1 MFLVNAHELCQSSTL
16 TRHRAQCIRNGII
29 GLNIFVAGK
38 NGNAAAMWIAEQQ
51 ENGSRFTKDLEHW
64 KKKKE
69 RKNTDNEDHLREQM
83 CIVPLRRA
91 IAFEAAFTETQ
102 RKEEKRLDHDVAAQ
116 FVEAAMLCRTF
127 DEIMS
132 IEHNQ
137 DYGKSIATMND
148 DGTGFIELK
157 PRSLCPHCVILE
169 VRSSRSPA
177 RARLHQSPKESF
189 PSWTQA
195 QEDVQDSCCR
205 ERNR

>member
-1 MFLVNAHELCQSSTL
+1 MFLLNALELCQSSTL

-116 FVEAAMLCRTF
+116 FVEAAMLCRTY

-148 DGTGFIELK
+148 DGTGFYPREGPGLPVVYLENYTIYPREGLGLLMSILSTTHLIRYK
-157 PRSLCPHCVILE
+157 PRWYLLLSV
-169 VRSSRSPA
+169 SY
-177 RARLHQSPKESF
+177 
-189 PSWTQA
+189 
-195 QEDVQDSCCR
+195 
-205 ERNR
+205 